1 MCSRIA
7 SVPGGSERFPAGA
20 RHGASSSAH
29 TPSPSKI
36 NLRFMVERGAPA
48 GLRSPVY
55 ECKPFPHT
63 AAKQIPYL
71 VIPDSVRRRNGVRY
85 PLSSCPFFYFR
96 FSFLFPAASR
106 RRIPTHLLFSLRMSI
121 SPPSPQ
127 LVQSQPSLE
136 RGLGLKEAVALN
148 MIEIVGI
155 GPFVV
160 SSLVIKAMGGP
171 QALIAWLAGALLATL
186 DGFVWSELGAA
197 MPKAGGTYVFLREA
211 YGPGRW
217 GRLMSF
223 LFVWQTFVQA
233 PLSVASA
240 SIGFARYAGYL
251 HPLTLWQA
259 KAISGGLVIFLVILL
274 YRKITT
280 IGKISVLLWVG
291 VVGTMLWLIW
301 GGIRHFDPKLAFDFP
316 PGAFHLSSIW
326 FAGLGAAMIN
336 TVYSYWGYYNIC
348 HLGGEIRNP
357 EKNIPRGIFLSILG
371 ITVLYLAM
379 QTSLLGVV
387 PWREAQNT
395 PFIAS
400 LFVERLYGTGAAH
413 FVTWMVLWIAMA
425 SVFSLLLG
433 YSRVP
438 YSAALDG
445 NFFPV
450 FAKVHP
456 TKHFPHVS
464 LLILG
469 ALAFLFS
476 IILKLETAIAG
487 ILAMRLIVQFIGQ
500 AVGVM
505 LLRRRLGSE
514 KLPFKMWLYP
524 VPAVLTMFGWAWL
537 FWQTGPARK
546 WGLLEIALGATA
558 FLIRAREMRQWP
570 FAPANEEVSAN

>member
-1 MCSRIA
+1 MQIKFHSQR
-7 SVPGGSERFPAGA
+7 SYR
-20 RHGASSSAH
+20 SSGLL
-29 TPSPSKI
+29 P
-36 NLRFMVERGAPA
+36 NLQ
-48 GLRSPVY
+48 L
-55 ECKPFPHT
+55 T
-63 AAKQIPYL
+63 QTLIP
-71 VIPDSVRRRNGVRY
+71 
-85 PLSSCPFFYFR
+85 
-96 FSFLFPAASR
+96 
-106 RRIPTHLLFSLRMSI
+106 LLFSLRM
-121 SPPSPQ
+121 PTPQ
-127 LVQSQPSLE
+127 KSLTPLPAQPALE
-136 RGLGLKEAVALN
+136 RGLGLKEAVAIN

-197 MPKAGGTYVFLREA
+197 MPKAGGTYVFLREG
-211 YGPGRW
+211 YGPAKW

-251 HPLTLWQA
+251 HPLTTWQA
-259 KAISGGLVIFLVILL
+259 KSISGGLVLFLVILL

-291 VVGTMLWLIW
+291 VVATMLWLIW
-301 GGIRHFDPKLAFDFP
+301 GGVRHFNPSVAFDFP
-316 PGAFHLSSIW
+316 PGAFQISPIW
-326 FAGLGAAMIN
+326 FAGLGSAMVY

-357 EKNIPRGIFLSILG
+357 QKNIPRGIFLSIFG
-371 ITVLYLAM
+371 IAALYLAL

-387 PWREAQNT
+387 PWREAQNS

-413 FVTWMVLWIAMA
+413 FVTWMVLWIALA
-425 SVFSLLLG
+425 SIFSLLLG

-456 TKHFPHVS
+456 TKHFPHIS

-469 ALAFLFS
+469 GLAFLFS
-476 IILKLETAIAG
+476 IALKLETAIAG
-487 ILAMRLIVQFIGQ
+487 ILAMRLLIQFIGQ
-500 AVGVM
+500 TAGLM
-505 LLRRRLGSE
+505 LLHRRWSADR
-514 KLPFKMWLYP
+514 LPFKMWFYP
-524 VPAVLTMFGWAWL
+524 LPAILTMLGWAWL
-537 FWQTGPARK
+537 FWQTGTARK
-546 WGLLEIALGATA
+546 WGLLEIALGISA
-558 FLIRAREMRQWP
+558 FLIWSTLMRQWP
-570 FAPANEEVSAN
+570 FAPAVSD